1 MMAFIQLEAAVGSF
15 RDAFKGY
22 IGIFK
27 RIDFSSSNGVDKMRS
42 PESSLEAH
50 LLRLE
55 SHSICFFSFLFLVAS
70 FSTLFTLLDLF
81 MAELVNELE
90 SHGED
95 VM

>member
-42 PESSLEAH
+42 PESQASRHTCCDLSLTQSVSF
-50 LLRLE
+50 L
-55 SHSICFFSFLFLVAS
+55 FSFLLLLFRHSSLFWTFLW
-70 FSTLFTLLDLF
+70 L
-81 MAELVNELE
+81 NW
-90 SHGED
+90 
-95 VM
+95 